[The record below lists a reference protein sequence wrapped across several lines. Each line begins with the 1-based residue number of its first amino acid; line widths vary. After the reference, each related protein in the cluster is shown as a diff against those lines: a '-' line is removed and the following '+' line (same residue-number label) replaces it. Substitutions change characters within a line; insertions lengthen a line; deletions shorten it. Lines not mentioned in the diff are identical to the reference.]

1 MRIQAL
7 TDADSVARAGAAFTA
22 AEARAAVDARGRFV
36 VAVSGGRTPWTM
48 LRVLADEDVPW
59 ARVHVVQVD
68 ERVAPEG
75 DPDRNLTHLRESL
88 LAHCPIPAEQIH
100 AMPVE
105 SADLAA
111 ACAQYARTLEQ
122 IAGTPPVLD
131 LAHLGLGP
139 DGHTASLVP
148 GDLVLEVTAADVAL
162 SGVYQGRRRMTLT
175 YPMLNR
181 SRRIVWLVT
190 GAEKAEMLARL
201 WKADRSIP
209 AGRIRR
215 EQSLILADRDAAAR
229 SGARP
234 SEPAPSRNGAGRRVG
249 IATDHGGFPLKQDLL
264 ARLRAAGHDVVDFGA
279 NELRPD
285 DDYPD
290 FVIPLAQA
298 VATGRV
304 ERGIAVCGSGVGASI
319 CANKVTGA
327 RAGLIHD
334 HFSAGQGVEDDHMN
348 IICVGGRT
356 VGASVAW
363 DLVRTFL
370 AAEFSDAPR
379 HLRRLAKVAALDPQ
393 PTRMNR

>member
-36 VAVSGGRTPWTM
+36 VAVSGGRTPWKM
-48 LRVLADEDVPW
+48 LRALADEDVPW

-68 ERVAPEG
+68 ERVAPAE

-88 LAHCPIPAEQIH
+88 LARCPIPGEQIH

-105 SADLAA
+105 AADLEA

-122 IAGTPPVLD
+122 IAGTAPVLD

-148 GDLVLEVTAADVAL
+148 RDPVLEVTSADVAL

-201 WKADRSIP
+201 WKGDRSIP

-215 EQSLILADRDAAAR
+215 EQSLILADREAAAR
-229 SGARP
+229 SGR
-234 SEPAPSRNGAGRRVG
+234 SVLTAPPDGNGRRVG

-298 VATGRV
+298 VAAGTV

-370 AAEFSDAPR
+370 AADFSDAPR